1 MNKISTLYVYE
12 LKKIAKRKIVW
23 ITGIIMLIL
32 CLFLG
37 FSDLVSTSTYYGETA
52 VSGYEAMKI
61 NKNNAKSFSGRVID
75 DTLLR
80 EMQVEYRNRENGEII
95 NHSSPQGGQVSGF
108 SGSYEDN
115 ENVFTG
121 KYAPIHS
128 YVQQIINDR
137 DLTLDISSDE
147 LYATRE
153 KEISQS
159 NTDQKL
165 TEEENTYWA
174 SKELLIQKPFVYEY
188 TDGWSN
194 IWTYA
199 YTVNYI
205 LFLFLAICLSSTFSI
220 EHLRKTDA
228 IILCSQYGKT
238 RLYFAKI
245 LAGITFGITSAILFF
260 GTTALS
266 SIFVYGADGFHAALQ
281 IAFPMSSWAVSVGES
296 ILIFL
301 LTFVAISV
309 LYSSTIMVLSELLK
323 NSVAVMAIPVGTMIL
338 TMMIDIPYQFRI
350 ASQIYDLLPTN
361 LLVAWELWDNRLI
374 SVFGKYFT
382 NYQIAP
388 IAYLTLAILLAVVGK
403 IIYQKHQIYAR

>member
-12 LKKIAKRKIVW
+12 LKKIANRKIVW

-37 FSDLVSTSTYYGETA
+37 FSDLVSTSIYYGETA

-80 EMQVEYRNRENGEII
+80 EMQVEYRNKEKGEII

-153 KEISQS
+153 KEIFQS

-174 SKELLIQKPFVYEY
+174 SKELQIQKPFVYEY

-194 IWTYA
+194 ILTYA
-199 YTVNYI
+199 
-205 LFLFLAICLSSTFSI
+205 
-220 EHLRKTDA
+220 
-228 IILCSQYGKT
+228 
-238 RLYFAKI
+238 
-245 LAGITFGITSAILFF
+245 
-260 GTTALS
+260 
-266 SIFVYGADGFHAALQ
+266 
-281 IAFPMSSWAVSVGES
+281 
-296 ILIFL
+296 
-301 LTFVAISV
+301 
-309 LYSSTIMVLSELLK
+309 
-323 NSVAVMAIPVGTMIL
+323 
-338 TMMIDIPYQFRI
+338 
-350 ASQIYDLLPTN
+350 
-361 LLVAWELWDNRLI
+361 
-374 SVFGKYFT
+374 
-382 NYQIAP
+382 
-388 IAYLTLAILLAVVGK
+388 VV
-403 IIYQKHQIYAR
+403 